1 MHACLPACLPACLSL
16 SLSQV
21 PGLPG
26 VDPGKYDALIA
37 IRMTALMRSAMSA
50 SAFADD
56 KQSLAHL
63 FWFGDEVDVVGLV
76 ADWAFM
82 TVPSLTASAIE
93 EIEIAIQRYE
103 ADYFAGG
110 GSGTR
115 FQVGG
120 WGGIR
125 ASGAEQSRAGG
136 HMPLSIS
143 IDPSLSACL
152 VAQDMGFPSPDYYRS
167 IIPTTSAETFALFHS
182 QVQKASSQEPL
193 YVLIWGECGRRCSIG
208 RWMAR

>member
-125 ASGAEQSRAGG
+125 ASGAEQSRRTYASLYI
-136 HMPLSIS
+136 HRSIS
-143 IDPSLSACL
+143 VCLSGGAGHGVSLARLLPQHHSDDQRRDVCAVPLPSAKGV
-152 VAQDMGFPSPDYYRS
+152 VARAALRFDMG
-167 IIPTTSAETFALFHS
+167 
-182 QVQKASSQEPL
+182 
-193 YVLIWGECGRRCSIG
+193 
-208 RWMAR
+208 